1 MNMNS
6 LYINL
11 ITMCNLFFLGSYRK
25 IKWKDY
31 QIIKDQIGIT
41 RIMMFE
47 VDTVNFIFFNYQN
60 PFKNLAISK
69 SMSQ

>member
-47 VDTVNFIFFNYQN
+47 VDTVNFIFF
-60 PFKNLAISK
+60 
-69 SMSQ
+69 

>member
-1 MNMNS
+1 MNS
-6 LYINL
+6 LYVNL
-11 ITMCNLFFLGSYRK
+11 ITMCNLFFFGSRK

-41 RIMMFE
+41 SIMMFE
-47 VDTVNFIFFNYQN
+47 VDTVNFIFFNYQK
-60 PFKNLAISK
+60 PFENLAINK

>member
-11 ITMCNLFFLGSYRK
+11 ITMCNLFFFGSFRK

-41 RIMMFE
+41 SIMMFE
-47 VDTVNFIFFNYQN
+47 VDTVNFIFF
-60 PFKNLAISK
+60 
-69 SMSQ
+69 

>member
-60 PFKNLAISK
+60 TFENLAISK

>member
-6 LYINL
+6 LYINF

-41 RIMMFE
+41 SIMMFE
-47 VDTVNFIFFNYQN
+47 VDTVNFIFFNYQK
-60 PFKNLAISK
+60 PFKNLAINK

>member
-1 MNMNS
+1 MNS

-11 ITMCNLFFLGSYRK
+11 ITMCNLFFFGSFRK

-41 RIMMFE
+41 SIE
-47 VDTVNFIFFNYQN
+47 VDTVNFIFFNYQK

>member
-1 MNMNS
+1 
-6 LYINL
+6 
-11 ITMCNLFFLGSYRK
+11 MCNLFFLGSYRK

-41 RIMMFE
+41 SIMMFE
-47 VDTVNFIFFNYQN
+47 VDTVNFIFFNYQQ
-60 PFKNLAISK
+60 PFENLAINK

>member
-1 MNMNS
+1 MNS

-41 RIMMFE
+41 SIMMFE
-47 VDTVNFIFFNYQN
+47 VDTVNFIFFNYQQ
-60 PFKNLAISK
+60 PFENLAINK